1 MEVWIGR
8 GPSTAWGLPAGLQ
21 HPGRE
26 HASSLTGAHRSRS
39 RARMPTTTSLDA
51 LMARVADGDAEAF
64 SRLYDQTSGMV
75 YGLAL
80 RVVRSEAMAEEVTQE
95 VFLQVWRKASDFDP
109 GRGAVKPWIATLAHR
124 RAVDAVRR
132 SQSARDRDASAPTDP
147 PAPDVADAAIATDER
162 ERVLAALG
170 VLTDLQLQVIEMAY
184 FGGLTYR
191 EVAERLNTPLA
202 TVKTRIRDGLTR
214 MRSAL
219 GDDHG

>member
-1 MEVWIGR
+1 ME
-8 GPSTAWGLPAGLQ
+8 AWMAQG
-21 HPGRE
+21 
-26 HASSLTGAHRSRS
+26 ASVAWVAPVNRRHLARQRTGTLA
-39 RARMPTTTSLDA
+39 RARTSRRAPMPTTTPLDA
-51 LMARVADGDAEAF
+51 LMARVAGGDTDAF
-64 SRLYDQTSGMV
+64 SLLYDQTSALV

-109 GRGAVKPWIATLAHR
+109 ERGSGKTWIATLAHR

-132 SQSARDRDASAPTDP
+132 SQSSRDREARVPVDP
-147 PAPDVADAAIATDER
+147 PTPDVADAAVAGDEW
-162 ERVLAALG
+162 ERVRAALG

-191 EVAERLNTPLA
+191 EVAERLDTPLA

-214 MRSAL
+214 MRTAL
-219 GDDHG
+219 GDDNG